1 MSLFNKVTKSFQW
14 GDKTVV
20 METGEIARQAGGA
33 VKVDIDG
40 TVVLATV
47 VASKSA
53 KPGQDF
59 FPLTVDYIEKTYA
72 AGKIPGSFFKREA
85 KPSEHETLTSR
96 LIDRPIRPLFPE
108 GFLNEVHVVIHTLS
122 LNPEVD
128 ADIAAM
134 IGVSAALSVSGIP
147 FSGPIGAARVGYING
162 QYVLNPGQTA
172 RKDSQ
177 MDLVVAGTEAAVL
190 MVESEALQLSEEIM
204 LGGVVF
210 GHEQANIAINAIH
223 DLVRDAGKPVWDW
236 SAPAEDEAFVAKVNG
251 LAEEKLRAVYQIRS
265 KQARTQALR
274 EANASVMAAL
284 KESGEPFDAGKVN
297 DLLFA
302 IESKIV
308 RSQILEGE
316 PRIDGRDTRTVR
328 PIEIRNSV
336 LPRTHGSALFTRGE
350 TQALVITTLGTERDA
365 QRIDALAGEYEDR
378 FLFHYN
384 MPPFATGEVGRMGS
398 TKRRE
403 IGHGRLA
410 KRALVAVLP
419 SKEEFPYTVRVVS
432 EITESNGSSS
442 MASVCGGCLSMMDA
456 GVPMKAHVAGIAM
469 GLIKEGNRFAV
480 LTDILGDEDHLGDM
494 DFKVAGTTN
503 GITALQ
509 MDIKIQGITKEIMQ
523 VALAQAKE
531 ARMHILGKMQEA
543 MGEAKAEVSTFAPRL
558 TTLKINPEKIRDVIG
573 KGGAV
578 IRGLQEETGTTI
590 NIDEDGTIT
599 IASTDPE
606 KAELAKKRIEQI
618 TAEVE
623 IGKVYEGPVTKIL
636 DFGALINLLPGKD
649 GLLHISQIAHERVEK
664 VSDYLSEG
672 QIVKVK
678 VLETDEKGRVK
689 LSMKALTER
698 PAGMEFQERAPRED
712 RGDRPPRSD
721 RGPREDR
728 GDRAPRGDRPPRFE
742 ERGNGGEPA
751 PEQGAAQPTP
761 DTNRGGD
768 QQG

>member
-20 METGEIARQAGGA
+20 METGEVARQANGA
-33 VKVDIDG
+33 VLVDIDG
-40 TVVLATV
+40 TVILATV

-108 GFLNEVHVVIHTLS
+108 GFLNEVHVVIHTVS

-134 IGVSAALSVSGIP
+134 IGVSAALSISGIP

-177 MDLVVAGTEAAVL
+177 MDLVVAGTQAAVL
-190 MVESEALQLSEEIM
+190 MVESEAQQLSEEIM

-210 GHEQANIAINAIH
+210 GHEQAGIAINAIH

-236 SAPAEDEAFVAKVNG
+236 QAPAEDEAFVAKVKG

-274 EANASVMAAL
+274 EANATVMASL

-297 DLLFA
+297 DLLFS

-308 RSQILEGE
+308 RSQILSGE

-419 SKEEFPYTVRVVS
+419 TKEEFPYTVRVVS

-469 GLIKEGNRFAV
+469 GLIKEDNRFAV

-543 MGEAKAEVSTFAPRL
+543 MGEAKAEVSSFAPRL

-573 KGGAV
+573 KGGSV

-664 VSDYLSEG
+664 VTDYLSEG

-698 PAGMEFQERAPRED
+698 P
-712 RGDRPPRSD
+712 
-721 RGPREDR
+721 
-728 GDRAPRGDRPPRFE
+728 
-742 ERGNGGEPA
+742 
-751 PEQGAAQPTP
+751 
-761 DTNRGGD
+761 
-768 QQG
+768 